1 MLCNFEVNRLSFAF
15 LTLMKLQY
23 RNRRQGRTM
32 DAVDGVWEATDDR
45 SYGIGR
51 KPGCGQLL
59 FVKRT
64 DNHSLSRGQ
73 TIVVCPEDRQL

>member
-1 MLCNFEVNRLSFAF
+1 
-15 LTLMKLQY
+15 
-23 RNRRQGRTM
+23 M